1 MSCRVQK
8 LDGTVEY
15 TLPNKKE
22 SQLFKSLKA
31 ATENNNEAE
40 RFYNEVR
47 SAEFKKWYGKD
58 WEKDYTQ
65 DLFTDENGEP
75 RLVIEEGFYS
85 FKNGKGETFKI
96 TAEIPDP
103 SNALNLGR
111 EVQGALID
119 TLVGFITKVRRENPR
134 LFRNTNDAV
143 RYFGIGKDSVSKGV
157 LANKLLM

>member
-22 SQLFKSLKA
+22 SQLFKDLKA

-58 WEKDYTQ
+58 WEKAMEKY
-65 DLFTDENGEP
+65 E
-75 RLVIEEGFYS
+75 
-85 FKNGKGETFKI
+85 
-96 TAEIPDP
+96 A
-103 SNALNLGR
+103 A
-111 EVQGALID
+111 
-119 TLVGFITKVRRENPR
+119 
-134 LFRNTNDAV
+134 DAKLK
-143 RYFGIGKDSVSKGV
+143 GKDPEPYSWQEGYKPKKKQKVSTAV
-157 LANKLLM
+157 FFSLLHYRYQV

>member
-75 RLVIEEGFYS
+75 KLVIEEGFYS
-85 FKNGKGETFKI
+85 FKNGKGETFL
-96 TAEIPDP
+96 TNTQEI
-103 SNALNLGR
+103 G
-111 EVQGALID
+111 
-119 TLVGFITKVRRENPR
+119 ENEQVSFFS
-134 LFRNTNDAV
+134 FRNI
-143 RYFGIGKDSVSKGV
+143 RSF
-157 LANKLLM
+157 